1 MKFCNPTLF
10 TLQSLVSF
18 TIFILYIVPNKE
30 HVSKYTKGLIIW
42 KTFSAYQE
50 LKGWTWYFIYS
61 CINKKKTYI
70 YTYNGQLRR
79 CRNMRASGKFPPFP
93 TARTQHQHWTLQRR
107 RTGHFKHH
115 TERHRK
121 LQKRN
126 MPHLQSQ
133 RTTYHHRSQQ
143 TDHQF
148 LRRHFQPKQEQLPAL
163 RDGGIGIFGF
173 AVLAIFRWVFR
184 FLCVFRFWFIAV
196 CGFSVF

>member
-1 MKFCNPTLF
+1 M
-10 TLQSLVSF
+10 
-18 TIFILYIVPNKE
+18 IFYIC
-30 HVSKYTKGLIIW
+30 
-42 KTFSAYQE
+42 
-50 LKGWTWYFIYS
+50 
-61 CINKKKTYI
+61 CINKKAYIHIYI
-70 YTYNGQLRR
+70 YIYIYIYIQWAVTR

-163 RDGGIGIFGF
+163 REGGIGIFGF
-173 AVLAIFRWVFR
+173 AVLAIF
-184 FLCVFRFWFIAV
+184 
-196 CGFSVF
+196 